1 MIFHGVVGRE
11 RFDSGSPSYY
21 NMEEIDIVEY
31 YVRKL
36 VDDSIVAAKDI
47 GIITPYR
54 KQVLESMQ
62 SNEIT

>member
-1 MIFHGVVGRE
+1 
-11 RFDSGSPSYY
+11 
-21 NMEEIDIVEY
+21 MEEIDIVEY